1 MRRRLYDRQPE
12 RAALDGEEQE
22 LISLRAGRDAR
33 GLPAALE
40 GIDVLRLGEVEPEPP
55 FGLRA
60 RNAVNS
66 PAPAREAAR
75 VEPFALVAYVEDE
88 VHAPVRAQG
97 AARTAAQA
105 AVGAYACGRAA
116 GIGAVI
122 YLQRQALGHGQG
134 KELGELGVVRQVHE
148 VEAAGGGEIEG
159 QDVRAV
165 RDAQLKAAL
174 AARGPFVHGAVDE
187 VRAASGD
194 VGARFVVGIA
204 RAQYVRGQD

>member
-1 MRRRLYDRQPE
+1 MLIAKLLQNCDAAACELDVDVLGIRMLDAAAHHDLLRHGQGAEPQREAFGAAAGVHPERDERIASRHERHKPARAKEPRCDDGLERVGAAELCGLRGAHELEALHGGVRRRLYDRQPE

-22 LISLRAGRDAR
+22 LLSLRAGRDAR

-88 VHAPVRAQG
+88 VHAPVRAEG
-97 AARTAAQA
+97 TA
-105 AVGAYACGRAA
+105 
-116 GIGAVI
+116 
-122 YLQRQALGHGQG
+122 
-134 KELGELGVVRQVHE
+134 
-148 VEAAGGGEIEG
+148 
-159 QDVRAV
+159 
-165 RDAQLKAAL
+165 
-174 AARGPFVHGAVDE
+174 
-187 VRAASGD
+187 
-194 VGARFVVGIA
+194 
-204 RAQYVRGQD
+204 